1 MKKIL
6 SVLLVGIM
14 ILSLTACGG
23 NGGNSGSSVTLTQ
36 ICDEDETLSATV
48 TVGYGDEM
56 VLDKSKLD
64 EDSEA
69 QLINEEKNL
78 DVELYLYFDDNYD
91 GYKSDASEE
100 DGYKEVKYSGYEGY
114 MYPCDDY
121 EYEVC
126 LKVADEGD
134 YQVFLFAYVA
144 PYSELIDTETTNIEE
159 IFITV
164 FGFFYVAFLLSH
176 IYLTREFVNG
186 NFFAWLI
193 FLSAYGCDTGAYLIG
208 ITLGRHKLIPALS
221 PKKSVEGAIGG
232 IVTAIVLC
240 MLFGIFV
247 ESRFTIEYINTPLFC
262 ALTGLIGSILSQ
274 FGDLSASAMKRY
286 TGIKDFG
293 NLIPGHGGILDRFDS
308 VLFTAPAVYYLMI
321 FLSEI
326 QL

>member
-6 SVLLVGIM
+6 SVLLVGVM

-36 ICDEDETLSATV
+36 ICDEDETLSAAV

-159 IFITV
+159 IFNSKEVQNI
-164 FGFFYVAFLLSH
+164 L
-176 IYLTREFVNG
+176 N
-186 NFFAWLI
+186 
-193 FLSAYGCDTGAYLIG
+193 
-208 ITLGRHKLIPALS
+208 
-221 PKKSVEGAIGG
+221 
-232 IVTAIVLC
+232 
-240 MLFGIFV
+240 
-247 ESRFTIEYINTPLFC
+247 
-262 ALTGLIGSILSQ
+262 SIKYK
-274 FGDLSASAMKRY
+274 GTKEVK
-286 TGIKDFG
+286 G
-293 NLIPGHGGILDRFDS
+293 
-308 VLFTAPAVYYLMI
+308 
-321 FLSEI
+321 E
-326 QL
+326 

>member
-6 SVLLVGIM
+6 SVLLTGIM

-23 NGGNSGSSVTLTQ
+23 GGNANTLILTQ
-36 ICDEDETLSATV
+36 ICDEDETISASV
-48 TVGYGDEM
+48 TVGYGDSM

-134 YQVFLFAYVA
+134 YQVYLFAYVA
-144 PYSELIDTETTNIEE
+144 PGSDLIDTETTDIEA
-159 IFITV
+159 IFNQQKVQDILNSV
-164 FGFFYVAFLLSH
+164 KYK
-176 IYLTREFVNG
+176 
-186 NFFAWLI
+186 
-193 FLSAYGCDTGAYLIG
+193 G
-208 ITLGRHKLIPALS
+208 IENSSK
-221 PKKSVEGAIGG
+221 
-232 IVTAIVLC
+232 
-240 MLFGIFV
+240 
-247 ESRFTIEYINTPLFC
+247 
-262 ALTGLIGSILSQ
+262 
-274 FGDLSASAMKRY
+274 
-286 TGIKDFG
+286 
-293 NLIPGHGGILDRFDS
+293 
-308 VLFTAPAVYYLMI
+308 
-321 FLSEI
+321 
-326 QL
+326 